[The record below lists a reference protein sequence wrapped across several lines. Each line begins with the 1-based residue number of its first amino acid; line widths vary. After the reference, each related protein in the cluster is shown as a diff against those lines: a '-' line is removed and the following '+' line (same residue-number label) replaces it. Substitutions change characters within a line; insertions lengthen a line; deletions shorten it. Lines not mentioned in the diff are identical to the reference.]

1 MKTALSLVTLM
12 LLSSVLPGCL
22 ETVSDVIEDDES
34 THPYAAPKEA
44 MGMWW
49 PTIDGYIEIPTISPF
64 TEWYDSDMKD
74 IKFTDEVKAEHP
86 ATLRYKSVEEGMALA
101 VEIDGVEETPQK
113 ITVTLPDRTLITEV
127 TAESDNLLPQFEIDC
142 TMTLAFDCSADE
154 SKKIIDKDHLMS
166 VELLDFL
173 SNNEIA
179 SVHNLDDDNLV
190 MEASA
195 KQLFDDTT
203 EVSYTITIEFE
214 ESIWVYT
221 TIVDFNWVLP
231 FLFPRSDISVTGI
244 EVTQAVQTADMQM
257 RLVEGKTSL
266 ARVYVDSGDLETA
279 NVEVTLN
286 FCIVI
291 FCFDEMTKTHVAVQN
306 PDRTDFTHSANF
318 VLPDHWVTFDGIDDP
333 IPIGLV
339 AKITP
344 IYPTG
349 AIDYVDPDTS
359 NNHEVGVFWF
369 NHTRDF
375 TVWAVPIGQNTDADA
390 AQEFLPAATIN
401 NLMQAT
407 EALLPVSSLNQVN
420 FPTASAP
427 LCNPGNGLTADAC
440 NQFIQTWLVTTLL
453 QNCGLSVSVTM
464 VLTNTGDSCLGVPWP
479 DQIHGMT
486 PVTGTAGFNDAGG
499 ISTPMWSSNG
509 ATYMIPSLISNS
521 GTCGPTQPTGTP
533 SWTCVAHE
541 MTHNLGPYCMDNN
554 GDTGAAAAATSSSS
568 DDDCLD
574 LVDEAWGAHL
584 GTGWTTSAGTVIGSG
599 ADPCGAG
606 GWDQV
611 WNAQY
616 GVYNIKDV
624 GWNPLVANPDTNS
637 QALIPSGYP
646 DYMSYCPASL
656 ATNPGAGNYI
666 VPYTS
671 TNSAAN
677 GGGTV
682 VQWTSTIRWEEMYD
696 KFLNW
701 DDGDSPDAPYNGRQT
716 QNYSMR
722 VISGIVPLDGTTASL
737 DHSWASPGQTSPQ
750 YPNYGYNLTRA
761 QYTVVTRDGQG
772 QEIDKIRFDPIF
784 VDANGND
791 IDHYFTYALIESNA
805 NIHSIELLHNGTII
819 DSLSSSNSPVIRML
833 PLGTTEYT
841 RENPANLSWTQ
852 ASPTSNRQ
860 TLYQL
865 EYSWR
870 TGVWLP
876 IGGMT
881 NSTSTTLDFGTLPA
895 TMQGEDS
902 KFRVRATNGFDTY
915 YSESTSFRLPNQA
928 PVLTLETSGALGL
941 QSRWSEIGGT
951 NTPITITQGD
961 SFSIKPEITDAD
973 WTALNEDGSSAVLKR
988 DGEIVWADGRDNNWN
1003 APNRVVSWPAWNRPL
1018 AAAGSGNYC
1027 GDGYHGAVGVVGGT
1041 MCSFNFPNADLLP
1054 GEMKPGAYEFEMTYE
1069 DEAGSSVTKTVS
1081 FSIIVPNFLV
1091 GPNSN
1096 AKTEDVLDE
1105 YRSNLQ
1111 SSLIAN
1117 HGRDSLQLDDDLSRD
1132 ELQYYVEL
1140 ERAARGDDNALSDA
1154 DIIALQEFY
1163 GISDTRA
1170 AELEVMICVPPDCDL
1185 LAGDSD

>member
-1 MKTALSLVTLM
+1 MLKYSQIRTALSLVALM

-22 ETVSDVIEDDES
+22 ETVSDVIEDDEL

-49 PTIDGYIEIPTISPF
+49 PTVDGIIETPILSPI
-64 TEWYDSDMKD
+64 TEWSDSHMID
-74 IKFTDEVKAEHP
+74 IKFEDENGVDHP
-86 ATLRYKSVEEGMALA
+86 AILRYKSVEEGLALA
-101 VEIDGVEETPQK
+101 VVIDNLAETPQS
-113 ITVTLPDRTLITEV
+113 IVLTLPDRELSVEA
-127 TAESDNLLPQFEIDC
+127 TAESIFDTKMEMDC
-142 TMTLAFDCSADE
+142 KLVAYDCSAE
-154 SKKIIDKDHLMS
+154 EEKKVIEKEAPMTT
-166 VELLDFL
+166 ELLDFL
-173 SNNEIA
+173 LKNEITA
-179 SVHNLDDDNLV
+179 LHNLDTDNLV
-190 MEASA
+190 MEAA
-195 KQLFDDTT
+195 VRKLFDDTT
-203 EVSYTITIEFE
+203 EVSYTITVIFE
-214 ESIWVYT
+214 DSTWSFEKIT
-221 TIVDFNWVLP
+221 DFDWILP

-244 EVTQAVQTADMQM
+244 EVTQAIQTEDMQM
-257 RLVEGKTSL
+257 RLVEGKTTL
-266 ARVYVDSGDLETA
+266 ARVYVDAGSNSKLPTV
-279 NVEVTLN
+279 NVKVTLKY
-286 FCIVI
+286 CILI
-291 FCFDEMTKTHVAVQN
+291 FCVDKLVKTHVAVQN

-318 VLPDHWVTFDGIDDP
+318 ILPDDWVTFEGIDDP
-333 IPIGLV
+333 IPIGLIASV
-339 AKITP
+339 EP
-344 IYPTG
+344 HYPTG
-349 AIDYVDPDTS
+349 SIDYLDPDTS
-359 NNHEVGVFWF
+359 NNKRVDVFWF

-375 TVWAVPIGQNTDADA
+375 TVWAVPVGQNTDADA

-486 PVTGTAGFNDAGG
+486 PVTGNAGFNDAGG

-541 MTHNLGPYCMDNN
+541 ITHNLGPYCMDNN
-554 GDTGAAAAATSSSS
+554 GDTGAAAAATSWSS

-750 YPNYGYNLTRA
+750 YPNYGNNLTRA

-852 ASPTSNRQ
+852 ASPTSNRE

-865 EYSWR
+865 EYSWDN
-870 TGVWLP
+870 GKWLP

-881 NSTSTTLDFGTLPA
+881 NSTSKVLDFGTLPA
-895 TMQGEDS
+895 GDDA

-915 YSESTSFRLPNQA
+915 YSESTSFSVPNQA
-928 PVLTLETSGALGL
+928 PVLTLETSGALGII
-941 QSRWSEIGGT
+941 R
-951 NTPITITQGD
+951 
-961 SFSIKPEITDAD
+961 
-973 WTALNEDGSSAVLKR
+973 SSAHSR
-988 DGEIVWADGRDNNWN
+988 A
-1003 APNRVVSWPAWNRPL
+1003 
-1018 AAAGSGNYC
+1018 
-1027 GDGYHGAVGVVGGT
+1027 
-1041 MCSFNFPNADLLP
+1041 
-1054 GEMKPGAYEFEMTYE
+1054 MT
-1069 DEAGSSVTKTVS
+1069 
-1081 FSIIVPNFLV
+1081 
-1091 GPNSN
+1091 
-1096 AKTEDVLDE
+1096 LD
-1105 YRSNLQ
+1105 
-1111 SSLIAN
+1111 
-1117 HGRDSLQLDDDLSRD
+1117 
-1132 ELQYYVEL
+1132 
-1140 ERAARGDDNALSDA
+1140 
-1154 DIIALQEFY
+1154 
-1163 GISDTRA
+1163 
-1170 AELEVMICVPPDCDL
+1170 
-1185 LAGDSD
+1185 

>member
-1 MKTALSLVTLM
+1 MFKFSQTKTALTIVVLM
-12 LLSSVLPGCL
+12 LLSSILPGCI
-22 ETVSDVIEDDES
+22 ETVDDVINEDES
-34 THPYAAPKEA
+34 THPNAAPKEA

-74 IKFTDEVKAEHP
+74 IKFTDEMKAEHP

-127 TAESDNLLPQFEIDC
+127 NAESDNLLPQFEIDC
-142 TMTLAFDCSADE
+142 TMMLAFDCSAGE
-154 SKKIIDKDHLMS
+154 INRVIDINDLMS
-166 VELLDFL
+166 VELLGSL
-173 SNNEIA
+173 RLNKIA
-179 SVHNLDDDNLV
+179 SVHDLDDDNLV

-195 KQLFDDTT
+195 KRLFDDTT

-266 ARVYVDSGDLETA
+266 ARVYVDSGDLATA

-286 FCIVI
+286 FCILI
-291 FCFDEMTKTHVAVQN
+291 FCFDKMTQTHVAVQN

-318 VLPDHWVTFDGIDDP
+318 ILPDHWVTFDGIDGP
-333 IPIGLV
+333 MPIGLI

-344 IYPTG
+344 IHPTG
-349 AIDYVDPDTS
+349 VIDYVDPDTS

-369 NHTRDF
+369 NHTRDLV
-375 TVWAVPIGQNTDADA
+375 VWAVPIGQNTDADA
-390 AQEFLPAATIN
+390 AQEFLPPATIN
-401 NLMQAT
+401 ALMASS
-407 EALLPVSSLNQVN
+407 ESLLPVSSLNQVN
-420 FPTASAP
+420 FPTASSP
-427 LCNPGNGLTADAC
+427 ICNPGNGLTADAC
-440 NQFIQTWLVTTLL
+440 NQIIQTWLITTLL
-453 QNCGLSVSVTM
+453 QNCGFWVSLVM
-464 VLTNTGDSCLGVPWP
+464 ASTNTGNSCLGVPWP

-486 PVTGTAGFNDAGG
+486 PVTGNAGFNDAGG
-499 ISTPMWSSNG
+499 ISTPAWSSNG
-509 ATYMIPSLISNS
+509 ATYMLPSLISNS

-554 GDTGAAAAATSSSS
+554 GDTGAAAAATAWSS

-584 GTGWTTSAGTVIGSG
+584 GTGWTTSGGTVIGSG

-624 GWNPLVANPDTNS
+624 GWNPLVANPDTNT

-666 VPYTS
+666 VPYRS

-701 DDGDSPDAPYNGRQT
+701 DDGDSPDAPYNGKQT

-722 VISGIVPLDGTTASL
+722 VISGIVPLDGSTASL
-737 DHSWASPGQTSPQ
+737 DHSWTSPGQTSPQ
-750 YPNYGYNLTRA
+750 YPNYGNNLTGA
-761 QYTVVTRDGQG
+761 QYTVVVRDGQG
-772 QEIDKIRFDPIF
+772 QEIDTMRFNPIF
-784 VDANGND
+784 VDADGHD
-791 IDHYFTYALIESNA
+791 IDFHFTYILIESNA
-805 NIHSIELLHNGTII
+805 NIHSIELLNNGTMV
-819 DSLSSSNSPVIRML
+819 DYLYSSGAPTIRML

-841 RENPANLSWTQ
+841 RENPANISWTQ
-852 ASPTSNRQ
+852 ASPTSNRE
-860 TLYQL
+860 TMYQL
-865 EYSWR
+865 EYSWGR
-870 TGVWLP
+870 GLWLP
-876 IGGMT
+876 IGGLT
-881 NSTSTTLDFGTLPA
+881 NSTSKILDFGTLPGSA
-895 TMQGEDS
+895 MQGADS

-915 YSESTSFRLPNQA
+915 YSESTSFSLPNQA
-928 PVLTLETSGALGL
+928 PKLKLETSGALGL
-941 QSRWSEIGGT
+941 QSRW
-951 NTPITITQGD
+951 
-961 SFSIKPEITDAD
+961 
-973 WTALNEDGSSAVLKR
+973 
-988 DGEIVWADGRDNNWN
+988 
-1003 APNRVVSWPAWNRPL
+1003 
-1018 AAAGSGNYC
+1018 
-1027 GDGYHGAVGVVGGT
+1027 
-1041 MCSFNFPNADLLP
+1041 
-1054 GEMKPGAYEFEMTYE
+1054 
-1069 DEAGSSVTKTVS
+1069 
-1081 FSIIVPNFLV
+1081 
-1091 GPNSN
+1091 
-1096 AKTEDVLDE
+1096 
-1105 YRSNLQ
+1105 
-1111 SSLIAN
+1111 
-1117 HGRDSLQLDDDLSRD
+1117 
-1132 ELQYYVEL
+1132 
-1140 ERAARGDDNALSDA
+1140 
-1154 DIIALQEFY
+1154 
-1163 GISDTRA
+1163 
-1170 AELEVMICVPPDCDL
+1170 
-1185 LAGDSD
+1185 